1 MTTDLFTIQLNSFAP
16 FRKGDTSG
24 KQGAIGQQNNATLSL
39 GTVFNYTTS
48 IYMPVTLMYL

>member
-24 KQGAIGQQNNATLSL
+24 KQGGIGQQNNATLSL